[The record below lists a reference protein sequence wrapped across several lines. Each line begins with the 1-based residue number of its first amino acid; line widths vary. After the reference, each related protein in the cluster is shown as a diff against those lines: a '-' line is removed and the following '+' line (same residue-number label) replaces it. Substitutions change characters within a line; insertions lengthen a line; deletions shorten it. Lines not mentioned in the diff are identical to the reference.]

1 MDFNLI
7 DLMKE
12 YGYIILFFWSIIEGE
27 TGLIMAGLFVHTG
40 DMVLGWAIITAGV
53 GAFVGDQIYFYL
65 GRFKKKYV
73 IRKLSKQKSK
83 IAYVKFLLRKYGWF
97 IVFIQRYLYGFRT
110 IIPLCVGLMNY
121 SPKTFA
127 IINFI
132 SALFWSSII
141 IVPVWYFGDKILALI
156 AIAKE
161 HWYLAIPLVIII
173 IIGITLFVKYKKR
186 KINIQKLG

>member
-40 DMVLGWAIITAGV
+40 DMVLAWAIITAGV

-73 IRKLSKQKSK
+73 IKKLSKQKSK

-97 IVFIQRYLYGFRT
+97 IVFIQRYLYGLRT

-141 IVPVWYFGDKILALI
+141 IIPVWYFGDKILSLI

-161 HWYLAIPLVIII
+161 HWYLAIPVLIIVVVTIVLV
-173 IIGITLFVKYKKR
+173 VKYKQR
-186 KINIQKLG
+186 KLNIQKLR

>member
-7 DLMKE
+7 ELMKE
-12 YGYIILFFWSIIEGE
+12 YGYIILFFWSILEGE

-40 DMVLGWAIITAGV
+40 DMVLAWAIITAGV

-97 IVFIQRYLYGFRT
+97 IVFIQRYLYGLRT

-127 IINFI
+127 ILNFI

-141 IVPVWYFGDKILALI
+141 IIPVWYFGDRILSLI

-161 HWYLAIPLVIII
+161 HWYLAIPVLIVVVVSIVLV
-173 IIGITLFVKYKKR
+173 VKYKQK
-186 KINIQKLG
+186 KINLQKLK